1 MDTFSESSD
10 IGILMRD
17 VALEFNQRTMGASPS
32 HEVTVGQ
39 DSISLAAEMLLG
51 CVVAD
56 AASTLSQGQKQLLC
70 VARILLGE
78 PRFVFLDEASSSLDP
93 SSELLMYTALKTHLP
108 SDTTVLA
115 VSHRYDREGIR
126 SLCSQ
131 VLELD
136 HGRLTKYEDIFFL

>member
-1 MDTFSESSD
+1 
-10 IGILMRD
+10 
-17 VALEFNQRTMGASPS
+17 
-32 HEVTVGQ
+32 
-39 DSISLAAEMLLG
+39 
-51 CVVAD
+51 
-56 AASTLSQGQKQLLC
+56 
-70 VARILLGE
+70 
-78 PRFVFLDEASSSLDP
+78 
-93 SSELLMYTALKTHLP
+93 LKTHLP